1 MSLHAIALGGK
12 PRSVYFGHS
21 EVERCS
27 CLDLARAKKM
37 TLFLVSSVLS
47 DQGGIRAN
55 EQLKTAIDK
64 EIAEVDRLEVQDGV
78 VWLINFDRKAE
89 ELATKLGVKRS
100 GIESALIVGVD
111 DVAGFGPRVIADW
124 MKQQR

>member
-1 MSLHAIALGGK
+1 
-12 PRSVYFGHS
+12 
-21 EVERCS
+21 
-27 CLDLARAKKM
+27 M

-64 EIAEVDRLEVQDGV
+64 EIAEVDRLEVQNGV